1 MRGTVKWFN
10 EKKGYGFITGED
22 GVDAFVHLHALGD
35 DADAGDMTE
44 GRNVEFETEQGPKGP
59 RAKGVKLLA
68 ILLLAAAGALGMSTT
83 AGCSGLQARGPMTA
97 TIDTNA
103 QLAEE
108 IRPQALVGA
117 LTVDQCIVTLAEN
130 SAKFDCYAL
139 ARTTNWFAY
148 AFGDK
153 TIWCTP
159 TYAKSKRRSSRP
171 KRRQNLRR
179 PNMNEIGKD
188 PLGCG
193 DFHLED
199 GIYFGR
205 REKGAVIIYRK
216 PTDSSEPEILVQTD
230 ADGWSSV
237 VQSMSSYGKRP

>member
-10 EKKGYGFITGED
+10 EDKGYGFITGED

-117 LTVDQCIVTLAEN
+117 LTVEQRQSAVVANQDQMIKQLDRIEKMIADHYGRPVV
-130 SAKFDCYAL
+130 
-139 ARTTNWFAY
+139 
-148 AFGDK
+148 
-153 TIWCTP
+153 
-159 TYAKSKRRSSRP
+159 SKP
-171 KRRQNLRR
+171 
-179 PNMNEIGKD
+179 
-188 PLGCG
+188 
-193 DFHLED
+193 
-199 GIYFGR
+199 
-205 REKGAVIIYRK
+205 
-216 PTDSSEPEILVQTD
+216 
-230 ADGWSSV
+230 
-237 VQSMSSYGKRP
+237 